1 MNPEDLVNQA
11 GRIISGSQ
19 DGRQK
24 LVEAQ
29 EFLRL
34 YAGENSSF
42 FKQISG
48 LSILEVPGLL
58 ADQVKTSLSA
68 FIEYVRNGLLD
79 GVSIKRQA
87 EMDVVSEFLEQAQ
100 NLLDINEVHPASP
113 TMIIGA
119 VLEEFLRNWVSDVDL
134 SIEGKPGIDS
144 YAKALRKDDLIEKQD
159 IKDIT
164 SWAGL
169 RNHAAHGEWEKVS
182 DKKRIGMMFDG
193 VNLFM
198 RRYGGK

>member
-34 YAGENSSF
+34 FAGENSSF

-48 LSILEVPGLL
+48 MSIFESPGIL
-58 ADQVKTSLSA
+58 AQGVKTSLSA

-79 GVSIKRQA
+79 GVTIKRQA
-87 EMDVVSEFLEQAQ
+87 EIDVVSEFLEQAQ
-100 NLLDINEVHPASP
+100 NLLAINEVHPASP

-119 VLEEFLRNWVSDVDL
+119 VLEEFLRNWVSDADL
-134 SIEGKPGIDS
+134 KIESKPGIDS
-144 YAKALRKDDLIEKQD
+144 YAKALRSKDLISKQD

-182 DKKRIGMMFDG
+182 DKERIGMMFDG

-198 RRYGGK
+198 RRSGG